1 MAGDFTRI
9 RRDIWMDDEFLSLS
23 VPAQWLY
30 FYLLTSSITLAGV
43 ADWRPK
49 RITPRA
55 VGLSTELIESA
66 AEELTKGLYIVVDED
81 TEEALVRSFIKHD
94 GLLKQPNMGVAV
106 AKAYGATSSRILRGV
121 IVHELRK
128 LVVAEPTLGGWK
140 ALTEVLEKPSIDP
153 SGLVPESLQDA
164 TW

>member
-1 MAGDFTRI
+1 MAGEFTRI
-9 RRDIWMDDEFLSLS
+9 RRDIWADDEFLALS
-23 VPAQWLY
+23 VSAQWLY
-30 FYLLTSSITLAGV
+30 FYLLTSDINLAGV

-55 VGLSTELIESA
+55 VGLSPDVIESA
-66 AEELTKGLYIVVDED
+66 AQELTAGLYIVVDED

-106 AKAYGATSSRILRGV
+106 AKAYRETSSKMLRGV

-128 LVVAEPTLGGWK
+128 LARTGGK
-140 ALTEVLEKPSIDP
+140 LNGMDKLSDVLEKPSIDP
-153 SGLVPESLQDA
+153 SDLLAERLHDA
-164 TW
+164 AF